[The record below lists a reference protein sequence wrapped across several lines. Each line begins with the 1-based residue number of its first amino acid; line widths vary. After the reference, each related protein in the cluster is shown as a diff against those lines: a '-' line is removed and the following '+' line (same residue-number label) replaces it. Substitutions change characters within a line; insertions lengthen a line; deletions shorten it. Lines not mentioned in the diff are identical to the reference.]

1 MKKTFLTLLMAAA
14 VGAAGLTA
22 APQKAE
28 AFWWVIPAIVGGAVV
43 GTGVGVAAT
52 DAYYAPPRGNVYVA
66 PAGCHI
72 ERQNINGYWRNVRI
86 CP

>member
-28 AFWWVIPAIVGGAVV
+28 AFWWVIPAIVGGAAMCMSHRPDVTSSV
-43 GTGVGVAAT
+43 KTSMATGAMSAFARNCRD
-52 DAYYAPPRGNVYVA
+52 DA
-66 PAGCHI
+66 
-72 ERQNINGYWRNVRI
+72 
-86 CP
+86 